1 VSDGKISGLLV
12 TGLLAVLGTVAG
24 GVVQGYWDAQQAER
38 DFQSTL
44 ILRAL
49 EPIEME
55 QRVTSLQF
63 LVDAKLISTPSIRK
77 GLVAVLEKGGDSLP
91 RFAPVGASDTL
102 SVKKVDSAKA
112 QAVEKYPE
120 LRGENIALVGF
131 RIRSGDIIDAVT
143 PIYAKVTEGMQLVGE
158 YEGERIGGTGG
169 DATMLQMPGYVVT
182 GFDIQRGEYFGR
194 AEVVHFQV
202 TWKRLSE
209 AGIDETSATT
219 SEKLGSGNFAQI
231 TTPPKEYRAGPNAFI
246 SDFAA
251 TTSDHTSGETFLND
265 VAISETVVTSTL

>member
-63 LVDAKLISTPSIRK
+63 LVDAKLIS
-77 GLVAVLEKGGDSLP
+77 
-91 RFAPVGASDTL
+91 GASDTL